1 VNQPPEL
8 VRLCDVVVDPV
19 VLLEGD
25 EHDVLGGVVA
35 VPAELAV
42 MAVEEDHCGLAPIV
56 LGVWRKSSAMV
67 TPAAR
72 E

>member
-1 VNQPPEL
+1 
-8 VRLCDVVVDPV
+8 

-35 VPAELAV
+35 VTSELAV

-56 LGVWRKSSAMV
+56 RGVWRKSSAMV